1 MFKKVICN
9 QCKNKISNK
18 YNFCPYC
25 GSSLENSKNNLKN
38 LNFKNNKN
46 QEEKKYGLLG
56 KNDLNSN
63 LKNEIEINPLVI
75 KSIEKIMTSL
85 LKDINFD
92 FPTNISG
99 FNIVISGDP
108 NDFEN
113 KINIIP
119 INQNQKNNSKRVK
132 NEFFNFFTKEQSEKF
147 LNSKKEEPKTEI
159 RRFSDVLVYEFF
171 IPEVQSLKDIS
182 LLKLENSLELNAL
195 GKNISYKK
203 VIPINMPIKNYS
215 FSDGKLVLEFSIK
228 N

>member
-56 KNDLNSN
+56 KNDLNED
-63 LKNEIEINPLVI
+63 LKNKFEISPLMM
-75 KSIEKIMTSL
+75 KSFENIMNSFLKKFSL
-85 LKDINFD
+85 DSSN
-92 FPTNISG
+92 NIQG
-99 FNIVISGDP
+99 FNIVISGDL

-171 IPEVQSLKDIS
+171 IPEVQSIKDIS
-182 LLKLENSLELNAL
+182 LLKLENSLELNAI
-195 GKNISYKK
+195 GKNVSYKK
-203 VIPINMPIKNYS
+203 IIPINMPIKNYS
-215 FSDGKLVLEFSIK
+215 FSDGKLILEFSIK